1 MEDKLHVDPC
11 RPSCHASRIFCQ
23 MCKSC
28 ANCCICIRHRTW
40 ETWLQLK
47 TCCAELAL
55 ESEESCVLMLASG
68 AVQCTLDP
76 TATYDAAR
84 AKTINLSCSNF
95 STRFFNS
102 HDSHMQSLKL
112 KLGTPSARP
121 GYDAVLFSHQARKWF
136 LRCLEGSCG
145 LLGLR
150 IFIVFLLLV

>member
-1 MEDKLHVDPC
+1 
-11 RPSCHASRIFCQ
+11 
-23 MCKSC
+23 
-28 ANCCICIRHRTW
+28 
-40 ETWLQLK
+40 
-47 TCCAELAL
+47 
-55 ESEESCVLMLASG
+55 MLASG
-68 AVQCTLDP
+68 AVQYTLDP

-84 AKTINLSCSNF
+84 AKTLNLSCSNF
-95 STRFFNS
+95 STCFFNS

-150 IFIVFLLLV
+150 IFIVFLPLV

>member
-1 MEDKLHVDPC
+1 MSCKPDILLDVPKL
-11 RPSCHASRIFCQ
+11 
-23 MCKSC
+23 CK
-28 ANCCICIRHRTW
+28 NCFICIQHRTW
-40 ETWLQLK
+40 EIWLQLK

-55 ESEESCVLMLASG
+55 GKESCVLMMASG
-68 AVQCTLDP
+68 TVQYTLDP

-84 AKTINLSCSNF
+84 AETLNLSCSNF

-102 HDSHMQSLKL
+102 HDSHMQSLKR